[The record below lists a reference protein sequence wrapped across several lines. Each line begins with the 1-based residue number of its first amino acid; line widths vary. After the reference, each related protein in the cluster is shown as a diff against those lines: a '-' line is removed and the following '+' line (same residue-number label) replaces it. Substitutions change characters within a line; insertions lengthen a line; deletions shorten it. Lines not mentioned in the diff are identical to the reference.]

1 MQKNFFF
8 SVIICII
15 FISCQSPKN
24 EKTAVMN
31 KQEDELFIF
40 PVTSYLKGQLKQLD
54 SMEITPLKVVT
65 SNGQSDSVW
74 LDRSDIR
81 MNATL
86 FLSPNIDSSG
96 MAPFYSE
103 KSFLDQTI
111 NAVTFSYDPKTKLP
125 DSLNLTHWDVYINP
139 QTSRVER
146 IYLVK
151 ESEEQNVNVT
161 TQLTW
166 LSDKWFS
173 IRTIKDADGK
183 PEVKETKI
191 IWGFD

>member
-1 MQKNFFF
+1 
-8 SVIICII
+8 
-15 FISCQSPKN
+15 
-24 EKTAVMN
+24 
-31 KQEDELFIF
+31 
-40 PVTSYLKGQLKQLD
+40 
-54 SMEITPLKVVT
+54 
-65 SNGQSDSVW
+65 
-74 LDRSDIR
+74 
-81 MNATL
+81 
-86 FLSPNIDSSG
+86 
-96 MAPFYSE
+96 MAAFYSE

-111 NAVTFSYDPKTKLP
+111 NAVTFSYDPKIKLP

-151 ESEEQNVNVT
+151 ESTEKNANVT